1 MEVEAQ
7 SDAVI
12 AARLEWDSASAV
24 DVDLQAIIVD
34 VDGRIID
41 AAYYNNMKACGKA
54 VTHSG
59 DEVGDRGRSSE
70 EVRVSLSQFPPKV
83 HMVLFLACCFKG
95 GDLRNAPGASV
106 TFEHV
111 KTKRR
116 MSEVSLGAS
125 SSGMLVAALIRGH
138 SNWVLRSLSE
148 EVCAKHFMD
157 CLDVLN
163 GHIVAEIPT
172 ANRRQKV
179 AFAMEKGEVFDFG
192 ESSQTVLLG
201 LGWDV
206 DQGEVDLDASAV
218 LLDRDGAVLECV
230 FFGNL
235 STSGEHSEPGAVV
248 HSGDNLTGE
257 GGGDDE
263 AITVKVGALGEVVRD
278 VFFCI
283 HMYSKGRGG
292 RPKTFSCVSN
302 PYCRVVEGTE
312 EVCRYTLSEA
322 GDRSGLV
329 IARLRRS
336 PDGRWGFNALG
347 VPSAGTMYKDAVPD
361 MQRLARLDPRQL
373 QRLNTKNLQSSPTT
387 ELEGVF
393 GGAQPTAPSCPP
405 SQSKQGDCCVS

>member
-1 MEVEAQ
+1 MEVEVP

-59 DEVGDRGRSSE
+59 DEVGDRGRSRE
-70 EVRVSLSQFPPKV
+70 EVRVSLAQFPPKV
-83 HMVLFLACCFKG
+83 HMLLFLACCFKG

-106 TFEHV
+106 TFEDT
-111 KTKRR
+111 KTKSR
-116 MSEVSLGAS
+116 MSEVGLGVS
-125 SSGMLVAALIRGH
+125 STGMVVSALVRRG
-138 SNWVLRSLSE
+138 NAWVLRTLSE
-148 EVCAKHFMD
+148 EVRAKHFMD

-179 AFAMEKGEVFDFG
+179 AFAMDKGDVLDFG
-192 ESSQTVLLG
+192 ESAQTVLLG

-218 LLDRDGAVLECV
+218 LLDRNGAVLECV

-235 STSGEHSEPGAVV
+235 STSREHSEPGAVV

-257 GGGDDE
+257 GDGDDE
-263 AITVKVGALGEVVRD
+263 AITVNVGSLGEVVHD

-292 RPKTFSCVSN
+292 RPKTFSCLSN
-302 PYCRVVEGTE
+302 P
-312 EVCRYTLSEA
+312 
-322 GDRSGLV
+322 
-329 IARLRRS
+329 
-336 PDGRWGFNALG
+336 
-347 VPSAGTMYKDAVPD
+347 
-361 MQRLARLDPRQL
+361 
-373 QRLNTKNLQSSPTT
+373 
-387 ELEGVF
+387 
-393 GGAQPTAPSCPP
+393 
-405 SQSKQGDCCVS
+405 